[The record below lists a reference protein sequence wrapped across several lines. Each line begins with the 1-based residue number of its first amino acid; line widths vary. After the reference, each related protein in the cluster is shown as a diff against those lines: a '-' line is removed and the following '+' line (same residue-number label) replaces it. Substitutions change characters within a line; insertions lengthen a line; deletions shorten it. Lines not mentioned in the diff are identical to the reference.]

1 MLQDL
6 RNYIETETTT
16 DVYPMHIP
24 EDVSLPAIQLE
35 QLHFSRH
42 SDSNL
47 NASNITERRI
57 QLTIVSK
64 TTKQTLDLMTELVD
78 LLEGFSGVMGGTKVF
93 MARVNNTVPLYNKQ
107 QQTYEYAVD
116 IEFVILK

>member
-1 MLQDL
+1 MLKDL
-6 RNYIETETTT
+6 RNYIETETNT

-24 EDVSLPAIQLE
+24 EDVNLPAIQLE

-47 NASNITERRI
+47 DSSNLTERRI

-64 TTKQTLDLMTELVD
+64 TTKQTLDLMEELVE
-78 LLEGFSGVMGGTKVF
+78 LFEGFSGLMGGTKVF
-93 MARVNNTVPLYNKQ
+93 MSRVNNTVPLYNKQ